1 MYSRYHY
8 RMGPVADPGPDPWGP
23 WQPRFEFDW
32 RRPFPFPREPDPG
45 DPAPFLELEQLLPK
59 EAQIQIKIKQI
70 DFVINQLKGQ
80 IEVLQLAR
88 ETMAK
93 EHRSG

>member
-23 WQPRFEFDW
+23 WQPPRWDFDW
-32 RRPFPFPREPDPG
+32 RRPSPIPEPG
-45 DPAPFLELEQLLPK
+45 DPAPYLEFEQLLPK
-59 EAQIQIKIKQI
+59 EAQVQIKIKQI
-70 DFVINQLKGQ
+70 DFAITQLQGQ
-80 IEVLQLAR
+80 IEVLQLAK

-93 EHRSG
+93 EHRPG

>member
-23 WQPRFEFDW
+23 WTPRWEFEW
-32 RRPFPFPREPDPG
+32 RRQFPPIPDPG

-59 EAQIQIKIKQI
+59 EAQVRIKIKQI
-70 DFVINQLKGQ
+70 EAVISQLQQQ
-80 IEVLQLAR
+80 IDVLQMAK

-93 EHRSG
+93 EHKLG